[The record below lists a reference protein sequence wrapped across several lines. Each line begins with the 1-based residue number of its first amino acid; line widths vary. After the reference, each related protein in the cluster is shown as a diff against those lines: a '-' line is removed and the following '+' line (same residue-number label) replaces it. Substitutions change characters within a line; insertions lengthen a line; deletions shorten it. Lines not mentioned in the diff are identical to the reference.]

1 MKKFSLIAVIAVCV
15 GLVAWTSAGDITVT
29 GVLKSLGVMRYSGAT
44 GVNFLKVPDN
54 LATALT
60 VEDYENVGD
69 LLTLTTTNSAEKLT
83 VSTRYLGL
91 AAVSGSVT
99 ADVGSAAGSGAMTN
113 TAVQVSTAASAGDA
127 VTLPAAATGL
137 VSMVCNG
144 AAANAIDVF
153 PAASDSINKETA
165 NVAIALAAGE
175 CMLCVA
181 FDAIRWGC
189 VVGSAT

>member
-1 MKKFSLIAVIAVCV
+1 MKKLSLITVIVAAI

-29 GVLKSLGVMRYSGAT
+29 GVLKSLGVMRFSGAT
-44 GVNFLKVPDN
+44 GVNFVKVPDN

-60 VEDYENVGD
+60 VEDYENGAD
-69 LLTLTTTNSAEKLT
+69 LLTLTTTNSSEKLT
-83 VSTRYLGL
+83 VSTRYLGI

-127 VTLPAAATGL
+127 VTLPAAVAGL
-137 VSMVCNG
+137 VSIVCNG
-144 AAANAIDVF
+144 AAANAIDMF

-165 NVAIALAAGE
+165 NTAISLAAGE
-175 CMLCVA
+175 CAFCLA

-189 VVGSAT
+189 VIGSAT